1 MAIYII
7 ADLHLSE
14 NNPILLNAFSNFYE
28 KNLYLN
34 DRVIIAGDMFDLFVG
49 VDKNSTFHQK
59 VRQIILNG
67 RNRGVTTLFQRGN
80 RDFLMTATMA
90 EYFGMRLVGDF
101 YSLPTVKG
109 HALLI
114 HGDQLC
120 LSDRKY
126 DSFKRFSSNPIMQ
139 YLFLSLPISWR
150 NKIGKNIRAKS
161 MAKNHAT
168 TSLELLNSPIVK
180 EVGKRFLES
189 AKCNILIHGHFHVFG
204 GEDNVFGEN
213 TYRLG
218 LGDCGSRY
226 SYIKID
232 HNEIKLV
239 QRAMEKNF

>member
-1 MAIYII
+1 
-7 ADLHLSE
+7 
-14 NNPILLNAFSNFYE
+14 
-28 KNLYLN
+28 
-34 DRVIIAGDMFDLFVG
+34 
-49 VDKNSTFHQK
+49 
-59 VRQIILNG
+59 
-67 RNRGVTTLFQRGN
+67 
-80 RDFLMTATMA
+80 MA

-168 TSLELLNSPIVK
+168 TSRELLNSPIVK
-180 EVGKRFLES
+180 EVGKRFLEP
-189 AKCNILIHGHFHVFG
+189 AKSLSGTVKCDFPSSVVGDQYTYGDGSTKISLKTSSGKVHAFG
-204 GEDNVFGEN
+204 
-213 TYRLG
+213 
-218 LGDCGSRY
+218 
-226 SYIKID
+226 
-232 HNEIKLV
+232 
-239 QRAMEKNF
+239 A